1 MISNL
6 WNDFKFK
13 FLKSGNPALFYVG
26 LNVLVFIAFSFVSV
40 ICFFIGKNGQSIGFI
55 NDYLAFPAAPHLW
68 AAHFYT
74 LLTYQFLHADFF
86 HILFN
91 MLWLYWMGQLLLDF
105 IKPRQF
111 HFLYLLGGIFGALFF
126 ALLFNLLPVYSVSV
140 NQATIIGSS
149 ASVMAIFA
157 ALVTL
162 VPNYSIRLMFFG
174 DVKVKY
180 LLLAYI
186 VLDIVGTSST
196 NAGGSIAHL
205 GGALFGFVYIKFL
218 QNGTDLST
226 IFKAK
231 PKFKVVK
238 NTQAKPNFTKPSG
251 VNQQEIDAI
260 LDKIS
265 ASGYDKLTKEEKET
279 LFRASKN

>member
-1 MISNL
+1 M
-6 WNDFKFK
+6 W
-13 FLKSGNPALFYVG
+13 VT
-26 LNVLVFIAFSFVSV
+26 
-40 ICFFIGKNGQSIGFI
+40 
-55 NDYLAFPAAPHLW
+55 
-68 AAHFYT
+68 HFYT
-74 LLTYQFLHADFF
+74 LVTYQFLHADFF

-91 MLWLYWMGQLLLDF
+91 LLWLYWIGQLLLDF

-111 HFLYLLGGIFGALFF
+111 HFIYLMGGIFGALFF
-126 ALLFNLLPVYSVSV
+126 ALLFNLLSAYSLSV

-186 VLDIVGTSST
+186 ILDLLGTSST

-205 GGALFGFVYIKFL
+205 GGVLFGFVYIKFL

-238 NTQAKPNFTKPSG
+238 NTQVKSNKTKPSG

-279 LFRASKN
+279 LFRASKD

>member
-1 MISNL
+1 MTSNL
-6 WNDFKFK
+6 WDDVKLKVF
-13 FLKSGNPALFYVG
+13 KSGNPVFFYVG
-26 LNVLVFIAFSFVSV
+26 LNAFIFIAFAFISTT
-40 ICFFIGKNGQSIGFI
+40 CFFIGKNGLTTGFI

-68 AAHFYT
+68 VTHFYT
-74 LLTYQFLHADFF
+74 LVTYQFLHADFF

-91 MLWLYWMGQLLLDF
+91 LLWLYWIGQLLLDF

-111 HFLYLLGGIFGALFF
+111 HFIYLMGGIFGALFF
-126 ALLFNLLPVYSVSV
+126 ALLFNLLPVYNTSV

-157 ALVTL
+157 ALATL

-186 VLDIVGTSST
+186 ILDLLGTSSN

-205 GGALFGFVYIKFL
+205 GGVLFGFVYIKFL

-238 NTQAKPNFTKPSG
+238 NTQVKSNKTKPSG

-265 ASGYDKLTKEEKET
+265 ASGYDKLTKEEKDT
-279 LFRASKN
+279 LFRASKD